1 MAMRRI
7 TLDGEFAGM
16 WCEMRTDVSAR
27 ILIDLES
34 GKADRAMSAFAR
46 LVLAHNLT
54 GLDGEKIDDVLDAP
68 IGALMQAVQK
78 WSEAQTLPQA

>member
-7 TLDGEFAGM
+7 ELDGEHAGL
-16 WCEMRTDVSAR
+16 WCDMRTDVSAR

-34 GKADRAMSAFAR
+34 GKADRAMAAFAR
-46 LVLAHNLT
+46 LVLAHNFK
-54 GLDGEKIDDVLDAP
+54 GLDGEIITDVLDAP

-78 WSEAQTLPQA
+78 WSEAQTLPNA

>member
-7 TLDGEFAGM
+7 ELDGEFAGL

-46 LVLAHNLT
+46 LVLAHNFR
-54 GLDGEKIDDVLDAP
+54 GLDGETITDVLDAP

-78 WSEAQTLPQA
+78 WSEAQTLPNA